1 MGKESIDIYIFDNIQ
16 QGGGDEEGVL
26 SPKEPKE
33 RLSKQESVVELKGKG
48 SDADLH
54 LFWE

>member
-1 MGKESIDIYIFDNIQ
+1 MVSDVRINSR
-16 QGGGDEEGVL
+16 EEGVL

-33 RLSKQESVVELKGKG
+33 RLSKQESVVELKEKG